1 MTVETY
7 EDHGLRFDYPSAWEV
22 EVTDHGPVLTVALQ
36 DPSGLGFALITTDE
50 SRPDPA
56 DVADAALEA
65 MREEYPEL
73 DASPAMETIND
84 HCATGHDVEFF
95 ALDMTNAASIRCFR
109 TPRRTVLAFGQWSD
123 VGEAAL
129 PDLIRGVFRSIE
141 DTDGA

>member
-1 MTVETY
+1 MTIETY

-36 DPSGLGFALITTDE
+36 DPGGLGFALITTDE

-95 ALDMTNAASIRCFR
+95 AMDITNAARIRCFR

-123 VGEAAL
+123 MGEADL

>member
-1 MTVETY
+1 VTIETF

-36 DPSGLGFALITTDE
+36 DPSGLGFALITTDD

-123 VGEAAL
+123 VGEAEL
-129 PDLIRGVFRSIE
+129 PELIRGVFRSIE